1 MIVALVIQNSTEL
14 WLSAHLVRY
23 LVQKSLEPT
32 VKQQVPAISKLF
44 VPFWGFL
51 LDNRRKPAAAMSIN
65 HRKRLLKSLLN
76 FVKSLVQRL
85 RVVFQWT
92 LKIVRVCKD
101 LLLEQRKFRHRGL

>member
-1 MIVALVIQNSTEL
+1 MIVVLVIQNSTEL
-14 WLSAHLVRY
+14 WLSAHLVRD
-23 LVQKSLEPT
+23 LVQKSLKPT

-44 VPFWGFL
+44 VPFWGYFL

-92 LKIVRVCKD
+92 LEIVRV
-101 LLLEQRKFRHRGL
+101 